1 MSDRNLDE
9 DLQDLLNQLDDRDEF
24 LPTPAEIAGKAEPA
38 VISEEQEEESDISSE
53 ETDISSEETKD
64 PEKGN
69 GKPIALSTGDE
80 VVIRPVGELL
90 PTDARRLDI
99 PPPQLI
105 TSENNDDIVDFKKY
119 LDELDDVTKEVLQAC
134 RADRQEAQ
142 DVINM
147 LRKEVNSAINKG
159 QTPSRM
165 FIDGLVKSVE
175 VKAGI
180 NATAVKMMDSVAK
193 VLASTKSGI
202 NIQNNNLN
210 VSEKELDELLSQDV
224 SDDLE

>member
-1 MSDRNLDE
+1 MSNENLDE

-24 LPTPAEIAGKAEPA
+24 MLTPAEIAGQVEQAAKPIEKSKEKSK
-38 VISEEQEEESDISSE
+38 ISK
-53 ETDISSEETKD
+53 EETKD
-64 PEKGN
+64 TKEGN
-69 GKPIALSTGDE
+69 GKLITPTIGDE
-80 VVIRPVGELL
+80 VAIRPVDELL

-99 PPPQLI
+99 PSPQLI
-105 TSENNDDIVDFKKY
+105 ASENDEDVVNFQKY
-119 LDELDDVTKEVLQAC
+119 LIELDGVTQEVLQAC

-147 LRKEVNSAINKG
+147 LRKKVDAAINKN
-159 QTPSRM
+159 QDPSRM
-165 FIDGLVKSVE
+165 FVDGLVKAVE

-202 NIQNNNLN
+202 NIQNNNLH
-210 VSEKELDELLSQDV
+210 VDGTELDELLSQDV
-224 SDDLE
+224 SDDFE

>member
-1 MSDRNLDE
+1 MSDESLDA
-9 DLQDLLNQLDDRDEF
+9 DLQDLLDQLDDNDEF
-24 LPTPAEIAGKAEPA
+24 MPTPAEIAGQVEQAEQT
-38 VISEEQEEESDISSE
+38 VESEEKPIISSE
-53 ETDISSEETKD
+53 ETNISSEEIK
-64 PEKGN
+64 EGN
-69 GKPIALSTGDE
+69 GKVIAPTTGDE
-80 VVIRPVGELL
+80 VTIRPVDQLL

-99 PPPQLI
+99 PSPHLLELEDNADAVNFQ
-105 TSENNDDIVDFKKY
+105 KY
-119 LDELDDVTKEVLQAC
+119 LIELDGVTSEVLQAC

-147 LRKEVNSAINKG
+147 LRKEVDNAINKG
-159 QTPSRM
+159 KPPSRM

-202 NIQNNNLN
+202 NIQNNNLS
-210 VSEKELDELLSQDV
+210 VDGKELDELLSQDV
-224 SDDLE
+224 PDDLE